1 MAYTH
6 TDLSGFSSIT
16 PGEVLLGIL
25 GGVISDKKC
34 KFSQPFSDLA
44 SKILCHRYLDKNSNK
59 TYFLT
64 SISNSHR
71 HLSLFLTHLEHG
83 R

>member
-6 TDLSGFSSIT
+6 TDLSGFPSIT

-44 SKILCHRYLDKNSNK
+44 SKILPVCHR
-59 TYFLT
+59 
-64 SISNSHR
+64 
-71 HLSLFLTHLEHG
+71 
-83 R
+83 

>member
-6 TDLSGFSSIT
+6 TDLSGFPSIT

-71 HLSLFLTHLEHG
+71 YLSLSLTHLEPG